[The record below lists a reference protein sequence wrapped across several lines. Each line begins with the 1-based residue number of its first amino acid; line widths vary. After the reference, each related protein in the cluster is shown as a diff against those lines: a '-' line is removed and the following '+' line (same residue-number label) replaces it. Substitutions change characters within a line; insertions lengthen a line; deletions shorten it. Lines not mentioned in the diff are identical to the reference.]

1 MADIWNGADQ
11 LRVLLIPIEGIAK
24 YPNNPRRGDET
35 KIQESLSRFGQQ
47 KPIVVAK
54 ETNFIVAGNH
64 VYGAAKSLGWT
75 HIAAVV
81 TDLSDKDAKA
91 YLLADNRMSDIG
103 DYNDSAL
110 AMILEDLATTGQL
123 DGTGYDSDDLDELL
137 AKLEKQSE
145 ESSQLADQSPTAEI
159 VFDDDQ
165 QQDLWFEF
173 VKWLKGQYP
182 EYETFAARL
191 SRHIDETIRPA

>member
-1 MADIWNGADQ
+1 MANIWNGAEQ
-11 LRVLLIPIEGIAK
+11 LRALLIPIEGISK

-47 KPIVVAK
+47 KPIVVSKA
-54 ETNFIVAGNH
+54 TNFIVAGNH
-64 VYGAAKSLGWT
+64 VYGAAKALGWT

-81 TDLSDKDAKA
+81 SDLSDKDAKA

-110 AMILEDLATTGQL
+110 AAILEDLATTGEL
-123 DGTGYDSDDLDELL
+123 DGTGYDADDLDQIL
-137 AKLEKQSE
+137 AKIEKQNDETSE
-145 ESSQLADQSPTAEI
+145 MADQSPTAEI
-159 VFDDDQ
+159 VFDDDE

-173 VKWLKGQYP
+173 VKWLKGKYP
-182 EYETFAARL
+182 EYETLAARL
-191 SRHIDETIRPA
+191 SRHIDDTIRPL

>member
-1 MADIWNGADQ
+1 MSEIWNGAEQLKALLVPIDQ
-11 LRVLLIPIEGIAK
+11 LAK

-35 KIQESLSRFGQQ
+35 KIQESLTRFGQQ

-54 ETNFIVAGNH
+54 ETNYIVAGNH
-64 VYGAAKSLGWT
+64 VYGAAKALGWT

-91 YLLADNRMSDIG
+91 YLIADNRMSDIG

-110 AMILEDLATTGQL
+110 AMILEDLATSGHL
-123 DGTGYDSDDLDELL
+123 DGTGYDSDDLDSLL
-137 AKLEKQSE
+137 AKIEKQTDDTKE
-145 ESSQLADQSPTAEI
+145 MADQSPTAEI
-159 VFDDDQ
+159 VFDDEE

-173 VKWLKGQYP
+173 VKWLKGKYP

-191 SRHIDETIRPA
+191 TRFIDDSIRP

>member
-1 MADIWNGADQ
+1 MANIWNGAEQ
-11 LRVLLIPIEGIAK
+11 LRGLLIPIEKISK

-47 KPIVVAK
+47 KPIVVSKA
-54 ETNFIVAGNH
+54 TNFIVAGNH
-64 VYGAAKSLGWT
+64 VYGAAKALGWT

-81 TDLSDKDAKA
+81 SDLSDKDAKA

-110 AMILEDLATTGQL
+110 AAILEDLATTGEL
-123 DGTGYDSDDLDELL
+123 DGTGYDADDLDQIL
-137 AKLEKQSE
+137 AKLEKQNDETSE
-145 ESSQLADQSPTAEI
+145 MADQSPTAEI
-159 VFDDDQ
+159 VFDDDE

-173 VKWLKGQYP
+173 VKWLKGKYP
-182 EYETFAARL
+182 EYETLAARL
-191 SRHIDETIRPA
+191 SRHIDDTIRPL